1 MRARLFTVR
10 PAQLAEKRRRA
21 IPQGLRMD
29 SVQVRIYND
38 KNEVIRNLKW
48 KADTGF
54 NRWWWGM
61 EERGYRSPAA
71 PRPRPDAPET
81 PGLQAL
87 PGTYKVV
94 ISLGRDADSTSVTI
108 RDDPR
113 LKKSQ
118 DVMLAQRRM
127 LERLRVSSDKL
138 IQAIDR
144 LAESEE
150 TVGKIT
156 AQMRGLDGRDID
168 SLRKTSTV
176 ITDSIRAIR
185 EAISGRVSD
194 RQGLSRPQQVTVLNT
209 IQTAQQYITSK
220 SLAPGGQ
227 EEALVKNA
235 EVLIAQTLQRVNAF
249 YNTKWKDYRSQ
260 TENTRIGLFKEY
272 PPIQ

>member
-1 MRARLFTVR
+1 M
-10 PAQLAEKRRRA
+10 
-21 IPQGLRMD
+21 
-29 SVQVRIYND
+29 
-38 KNEVIRNLKW
+38 
-48 KADTGF
+48 
-54 NRWWWGM
+54 
-61 EERGYRSPAA
+61 
-71 PRPRPDAPET
+71 
-81 PGLQAL
+81 
-87 PGTYKVV
+87 
-94 ISLGRDADSTSVTI
+94 
-108 RDDPR
+108 
-113 LKKSQ
+113 
-118 DVMLAQRRM
+118 
-127 LERLRVSSDKL
+127 
-138 IQAIDR
+138 
-144 LAESEE
+144 
-150 TVGKIT
+150 
-156 AQMRGLDGRDID
+156 
-168 SLRKTSTV
+168 